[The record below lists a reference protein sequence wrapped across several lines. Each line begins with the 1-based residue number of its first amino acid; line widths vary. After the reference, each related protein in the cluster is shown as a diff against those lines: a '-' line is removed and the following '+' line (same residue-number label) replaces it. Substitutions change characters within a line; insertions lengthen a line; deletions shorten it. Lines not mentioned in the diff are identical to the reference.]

1 MWLLYRL
8 FSRLNEANSAH
19 HILDC
24 GAYDAGTGAA
34 NAQAGNDY
42 RRSRTVRRLKPV
54 VSRVHVGLVYVLQ
67 TIDLKP
73 ELGGEEQLMTLD
85 GEPAP
90 PLRTKNVTVGLV
102 IDNEGH
108 IVTRLAAPPHS
119 QGQSQGRV
127 MPLRMRFWSALSE
140 RAAPT
145 RRSLSEWTRL
155 RASACYRR
163 KRGRLRHCSR
173 RSSNRHRLSR
183 WRRVIRKRFRSG
195 AFILVRAR
203 AGHLQ

>member
-1 MWLLYRL
+1 MVTIPQVTYGAQRAVMRQSARPVMWRLFRL

-19 HILDC
+19 HTLDC
-24 GAYDAGTGAA
+24 GTYDAGTGAA
-34 NAQAGNDY
+34 NAQAGNNY
-42 RRSRTVRRLKPV
+42 PTVGRFAEKPV

-108 IVTRLAAPPHS
+108 IVNSPC
-119 QGQSQGRV
+119 
-127 MPLRMRFWSALSE
+127 
-140 RAAPT
+140 
-145 RRSLSEWTRL
+145 RSSDD
-155 RASACYRR
+155 
-163 KRGRLRHCSR
+163 RGRLRGNLR
-173 RSSNRHRLSR
+173 
-183 WRRVIRKRFRSG
+183 G
-195 AFILVRAR
+195 A
-203 AGHLQ
+203 